1 MHRRQWLA
9 AYEKLVLLSDEYSRR
24 IATCKEII
32 EVVIGGV
39 YRSQVNWHQ
48 ETLSEIIAAI
58 LDIQYS
64 LELKLRLIEAE
75 KAFLARLIDRNSDN
89 H

>member
-1 MHRRQWLA
+1 M
-9 AYEKLVLLSDEYSRR
+9 
-24 IATCKEII
+24 

-39 YRSQVNWHQ
+39 YRTQVNWYQ
-48 ETLSEIIAAI
+48 ETLFEVISAI

-75 KAFLARLIDRNSDN
+75 KAFLARLIDRNREN

>member
-9 AYEKLVLLSDEYSRR
+9 AYEKLVLLSDEYSQR
-24 IATCKEII
+24 IATCKEIM

-39 YRSQVNWHQ
+39 YDSQVNWHK
-48 ETLSEIIAAI
+48 ETLSEVISAI

-75 KAFLARLIDRNSDN
+75 KAFLARLIDRNREN

>member
-1 MHRRQWLA
+1 MNRKQLLA
-9 AYEKLVLLSDEYSRR
+9 AYEKLVLLSDKYSRR
-24 IATCKEII
+24 IATCKEIM

-48 ETLSEIIAAI
+48 ETLFEVISAI
-58 LDIQYS
+58 LDTQYS

-75 KAFLARLIDRNSDN
+75 KAFLARLIDRNRDN